1 LLFKDGNITEN
12 YIFVIIGAGCVLA
25 NLLSADGQKS
35 VLILEAADMIL
46 K

>member
-1 LLFKDGNITEN
+1 LLFKEGNITEN

-25 NLLSADGQKS
+25 NRLNADGQNS
-35 VLILEAADMIL
+35 VLILEATDMIL